1 MVEEKNDSYVGQGI
15 RGPLWTVAGTAIGG
29 LAVGALSAL
38 ARGLGA
44 PAAVG
49 PSRDMEI
56 AELRSQ
62 NYTLQSIAPISQQL
76 AFQGATN
83 AYLQRTLDAVVR
95 PMVPMPNVAG
105 PAFPPPP
112 YPFPPAPAITASSGS
127 TATSDNG

>member
-1 MVEEKNDSYVGQGI
+1 MIEEKNDNYVGQGI

-29 LAVGALSAL
+29 LAIGALSAL
-38 ARGLGA
+38 ANGLAGGNRG
-44 PAAVG
+44 PNK
-49 PSRDMEI
+49 DMAI

-62 NYTLQSIAPISQQL
+62 NYTLQAIAPINQQL

-112 YPFPPAPAITASSGS
+112 YPFPATAPSSTGG
-127 TATSDNG
+127 TEAADNG

>member
-1 MVEEKNDSYVGQGI
+1 MIEERNDNYVGQGI

-38 ARGLGA
+38 AKGLTGGGRGD
-44 PAAVG
+44 
-49 PSRDMEI
+49 SKDMAI

-62 NYTLQSIAPISQQL
+62 NFTLQSVAPINQQL

-112 YPFPPAPAITASSGS
+112 YPFPPAPTTTPASGG
-127 TATSDNG
+127 TDAANG